1 MPSSVFSGAR
11 MGLVAMLV
19 AITILSQF
27 FRVSNGVI
35 GPEVMRDLSMSPQ
48 ALGFAG
54 AAFFVALALMQIPVG
69 LLFDRLGPRRT
80 VAWLSVFTVAGALL
94 NAAADSGGALF
105 LARFITGVGCA
116 ASFMGAVLLASRWFP
131 PLRYT
136 AVLSVIFSLSN
147 LGTVLG
153 STPLAAVSECFGW
166 RSAFVGAAVLAAL
179 LGLAFA
185 LLVRD
190 YPPGGAPPAREPERF
205 GQVLAGLAQVLR
217 TPGLPRVFIMHLFV
231 YASMV
236 TVLGVW
242 AGPYLN
248 DVHGMDPVTRGNVQ
262 LVMGIAQVLGI
273 LCYGPLDGVFDSRKK
288 VIVPGVLLTV
298 ACFACLALLPRPPA
312 WLASTLLVMLCFVTS
327 YGIVIVAHGRSL
339 FPDRLAGRGV
349 TTVNLAQA
357 IGTAILPAATGLI
370 IGGFA
375 ADAAGAVSELGYRL
389 AFAFMGA
396 LLAGCL
402 LVYLGVAD
410 SRPSRGNGSGR
421 AEG

>member
-1 MPSSVFSGAR
+1 
-11 MGLVAMLV
+11 VAMLV
-19 AITILSQF
+19 AITVLSQF

-35 GPEVMRDLSMSPQ
+35 GPEVMRDLAMSPQ

-80 VAWLSVFTVAGALL
+80 VAWLSLFTVAGALL
-94 NAAADSGGALF
+94 NAVAHSGAELF

-136 AVLSVIFSLSN
+136 VVLSVIFSLSN
-147 LGTVLG
+147 VGTVLG
-153 STPLAAVSECFGW
+153 STPLAAVSEWVGW
-166 RSAFVGAAVLAAL
+166 RWAFAGAALLAAL

-205 GQVLAGLAQVLR
+205 AQVLSGLGRVLR
-217 TPGLPRVFIMHLFV
+217 TPGLARVFTMHLFV

-248 DVHGMDPVTRGNVQ
+248 DVHGMDPVTRGDVH
-262 LVMGIAQVLGI
+262 LLMGVAQVLGI

-298 ACFACLALLPRPPA
+298 ACFACLALLSRPPA
-312 WLASTLLVMLCFVTS
+312 WLASTLLVALCFVTS

-339 FPDRLAGRGV
+339 FPDHLAGRGV

-357 IGTAILPAATGLI
+357 IGTAVLPAATGVI
-370 IGGFA
+370 IGAFA
-375 ADAAGAVSELGYRL
+375 VGASGAVSELGYRL
-389 AFAFMGA
+389 AFAFMGL
-396 LLAGCL
+396 LLAACA

-410 SRPSRGNGSGR
+410 SRPSDAHRAPRGGSISH
-421 AEG
+421 